1 MRGLDT
7 FMKFMAITKYAAGIW
22 GSAAPQTAEGAP
34 MEAPHVTVLCSSLDI
49 YSYPPSETQ
58 YFFFFLQNVFF
69 LSPNYSLFSFFK
81 ENFTFRV
88 TYLNLSYFMIEVHSI
103 TQRL

>member
-1 MRGLDT
+1 
-7 FMKFMAITKYAAGIW
+7 MKFIAITKYAAGIC

-34 MEAPHVTVLCSSLDI
+34 MEAPQSQSSA
-49 YSYPPSETQ
+49 PPLTFTSIHLQRQNT
-58 YFFFFLQNVFF
+58 FFFFLQNVFF
-69 LSPNYSLFSFFK
+69 LSPNYSLFSFFN

-88 TYLNLSYFMIEVHSI
+88 TYLNVSYFMTEVHNI